1 MIKSKRLSL
10 VPFDELKSYTPEE
23 IQESLE
29 ITDVSHDEPPT
40 KALEREKDESLTHTE
55 KNLDEVEAE
64 FKKDTNQK
72 ADTLS
77 DIDEKR
83 LLRKIEVE
91 QSIAAFEEAEL
102 EKKRKAEFLT
112 QIDKIK
118 EVSMSQ
124 LEKMR
129 EREKQYRIDLE
140 QALRDG
146 KDTAQISKNYIDDQ
160 NALLYNNDSMS
171 MYLSMSINDALQ
183 NSTLD
188 ENNNP
193 EMSLKEHIF
202 GRTSHG
208 RQKSVLINGTP
219 VMLDESIANAIQAKR
234 SPILAG
240 HLVEQSNQ
248 NDLSSNPEANALA
261 NPSQS
266 KSVTKELSEYQ
277 FEFDKMINSL
287 DKDRIQMTNMI
298 KDTYSVSDKLKYAYD
313 DGMTYNSKR
322 ERELDVRPQRQLPK
336 AALTWGIVYEQELL
350 AHGRRLPRVNDN
362 MVLAMHQYEDIFSY

>member
-29 ITDVSHDEPPT
+29 ITDVSHNETPT

-83 LLRKIEVE
+83 LLRKIEIE

-102 EKKRKAEFLT
+102 EKKKKAEFLT

-118 EVSMSQ
+118 EASMSQ

-240 HLVEQSNQ
+240 YLVEQSNQ

-362 MVLAMHQYEDIFSY
+362 MVLAMHQYEDVFSY

>member
-29 ITDVSHDEPPT
+29 ITDVSHNETPT

-83 LLRKIEVE
+83 LLRKIEIE

-102 EKKRKAEFLT
+102 EKKKKAEFLT

-118 EVSMSQ
+118 EASMSQ

-261 NPSQS
+261 KPSQS
-266 KSVTKELSEYQ
+266 KSDTKELSEYQ

-362 MVLAMHQYEDIFSY
+362 MVLAMHQYEDVFSY

>member
-10 VPFDELKSYTPEE
+10 VPFDELKSYTPED
-23 IQESLE
+23 IQESLD
-29 ITDVSHDEPPT
+29 ITDVSHNETPT
-40 KALEREKDESLTHTE
+40 KALERERDDSLTHTE

-83 LLRKIEVE
+83 LLRKIEIE
-91 QSIAAFEEAEL
+91 QSIAAFEDSEL
-102 EKKRKAEFLT
+102 EKKRKLEFLT

-118 EVSMSQ
+118 EASMSQ

-248 NDLSSNPEANALA
+248 NDLSSNPEANTLA

-266 KSVTKELSEYQ
+266 KSITKELSEYQ
-277 FEFDKMINSL
+277 FEFDNMINSL

-362 MVLAMHQYEDIFSY
+362 MVLAMHQYEDVFSY

>member
-10 VPFDELKSYTPEE
+10 VPFDELKSYTPED
-23 IQESLE
+23 IQESLD
-29 ITDVSHDEPPT
+29 ITDVSHNETPT
-40 KALEREKDESLTHTE
+40 KALERERDDSLTHTE

-102 EKKRKAEFLT
+102 EKKKKAEFLT

-118 EVSMSQ
+118 EASMSQ

-208 RQKSVLINGTP
+208 RQKSVLINGIP

-248 NDLSSNPEANALA
+248 NDLSSNPEANTLA

-266 KSVTKELSEYQ
+266 KSITKELSEYQ
-277 FEFDKMINSL
+277 FEFDNMINSL

>member
-1 MIKSKRLSL
+1 MIKSKKLSL
-10 VPFDELKSYTPEE
+10 VPFDELKSYTPED

-102 EKKRKAEFLT
+102 EKKKKAEFLT

-118 EVSMSQ
+118 EASMSQ

-188 ENNNP
+188 EDNNP

-208 RQKSVLINGTP
+208 RQKSVLINGIP

-248 NDLSSNPEANALA
+248 NDLSSNSEANTLA

-266 KSVTKELSEYQ
+266 KSITKELSEYQ

>member
-1 MIKSKRLSL
+1 LIKSKRLSL

-29 ITDVSHDEPPT
+29 ITDVSHNETPT

-83 LLRKIEVE
+83 LLRKIEIE

-102 EKKRKAEFLT
+102 EKKKKAEFLT

-118 EVSMSQ
+118 EASMSQ

-362 MVLAMHQYEDIFSY
+362 MVLAMHQYEDVFSY

>member
-1 MIKSKRLSL
+1 MIKSKKLSL

-29 ITDVSHDEPPT
+29 ITDVSHNETPT
-40 KALEREKDESLTHTE
+40 KALERERDDSLTHTE

-83 LLRKIEVE
+83 LLRKIEIE

-102 EKKRKAEFLT
+102 EKKKKAEFLT

-118 EVSMSQ
+118 EASMSQ

-188 ENNNP
+188 EDNNP

-208 RQKSVLINGTP
+208 RQKSVLINGIP

-248 NDLSSNPEANALA
+248 NDLSSNSEANTLA

-266 KSVTKELSEYQ
+266 KSITKELSEYQ

-362 MVLAMHQYEDIFSY
+362 MVLAMHQYEDVFSY

>member
-1 MIKSKRLSL
+1 LIKSKRLSL
-10 VPFDELKSYTPEE
+10 VPFDELKSYTPED
-23 IQESLE
+23 IQESLD
-29 ITDVSHDEPPT
+29 ITDVSHNETPT
-40 KALEREKDESLTHTE
+40 KALERERDDSLTHTE

-83 LLRKIEVE
+83 LLRKIEIE

-102 EKKRKAEFLT
+102 EKKKKAEFLT

-118 EVSMSQ
+118 EASMSQ

-140 QALRDG
+140 QSLRDG

-188 ENNNP
+188 EDNNP

-208 RQKSVLINGTP
+208 RQKSVLINGIP

-248 NDLSSNPEANALA
+248 NDLSSNSEANTLA
-261 NPSQS
+261 NSSQS
-266 KSVTKELSEYQ
+266 KSITKELSGYQ

>member
-1 MIKSKRLSL
+1 MIKSKKLSL

-29 ITDVSHDEPPT
+29 ITDVSHNETPT

-83 LLRKIEVE
+83 LLRKIEIE

-102 EKKRKAEFLT
+102 EKKKKAEFLT

-118 EVSMSQ
+118 EASMSQ

-362 MVLAMHQYEDIFSY
+362 MVLAMHQYEDVFSY

>member
-10 VPFDELKSYTPEE
+10 VPFDELKSYTPED
-23 IQESLE
+23 IQESLD
-29 ITDVSHDEPPT
+29 ITDVSHNETPT
-40 KALEREKDESLTHTE
+40 KALERERDESLTHTE

-83 LLRKIEVE
+83 LLRKIEIE
-91 QSIAAFEEAEL
+91 QSIAAFEESEL
-102 EKKRKAEFLT
+102 EKKRKLEFLT

-118 EVSMSQ
+118 EASMSQ

-248 NDLSSNPEANALA
+248 NDLSSNPEANTLA

-266 KSVTKELSEYQ
+266 KSITKELSEYQ
-277 FEFDKMINSL
+277 FEFDNMINSL

-362 MVLAMHQYEDIFSY
+362 MVLAMHQYEDVFSY

>member
-1 MIKSKRLSL
+1 MIKSKKLSL
-10 VPFDELKSYTPEE
+10 VPFDELKSYTPED
-23 IQESLE
+23 IQESLD
-29 ITDVSHDEPPT
+29 ITDVSHNETPT
-40 KALEREKDESLTHTE
+40 KALERERDDSLTHTE

-83 LLRKIEVE
+83 LLRKIEIE

-102 EKKRKAEFLT
+102 EKKKKAEFLT

-118 EVSMSQ
+118 EASMSQ

-298 KDTYSVSDKLKYAYD
+298 EDTYSVSDKLKYAYD

-362 MVLAMHQYEDIFSY
+362 MVLAMHQYEDVFSY

>member
-1 MIKSKRLSL
+1 MIKSKKLSL
-10 VPFDELKSYTPEE
+10 VPFDELKSYTPED
-23 IQESLE
+23 IQESLD
-29 ITDVSHDEPPT
+29 ITDVSHNETPT
-40 KALEREKDESLTHTE
+40 KALERERDDSLTHTE

-83 LLRKIEVE
+83 LLRKIEIE
-91 QSIAAFEEAEL
+91 QSIAAFEESEL
-102 EKKRKAEFLT
+102 EKKRKLEFLT

-118 EVSMSQ
+118 EASMSQ

-188 ENNNP
+188 EDNNP

-248 NDLSSNPEANALA
+248 NDLSSNPEANTLA

-266 KSVTKELSEYQ
+266 KSITKELSEYQ

-336 AALTWGIVYEQELL
+336 AALIWGIVYEQELL

>member
-29 ITDVSHDEPPT
+29 ITDVSHNETPT

-83 LLRKIEVE
+83 LLRKIEIE

-102 EKKRKAEFLT
+102 EKKKKAEFLT

-118 EVSMSQ
+118 EASMSQ

-171 MYLSMSINDALQ
+171 MYLSMLINDALQ

-362 MVLAMHQYEDIFSY
+362 MVLAMHQYEDVFSY

>member
-83 LLRKIEVE
+83 LLRKIEIE

-102 EKKRKAEFLT
+102 EKKKKAEFLT

-118 EVSMSQ
+118 EASMSQ

-171 MYLSMSINDALQ
+171 MYLSMSINDVLQ

-208 RQKSVLINGTP
+208 RQKSVLINGIP

-248 NDLSSNPEANALA
+248 NDLSSNSEANTLA

-266 KSVTKELSEYQ
+266 KSITKELSEYQ

>member
-1 MIKSKRLSL
+1 MIKSKKLSL
-10 VPFDELKSYTPEE
+10 VPFDELKSYTPED

-29 ITDVSHDEPPT
+29 ITDVSYDEPPT

-102 EKKRKAEFLT
+102 EKKKKAEFLT

-118 EVSMSQ
+118 EASMSQ

-188 ENNNP
+188 EDNNP

-208 RQKSVLINGTP
+208 RQKSVLINGIP

-248 NDLSSNPEANALA
+248 NDLSSNPEDNALA

>member
-29 ITDVSHDEPPT
+29 ITDVSHNETPT
-40 KALEREKDESLTHTE
+40 KALEREKDESLTHIE

-83 LLRKIEVE
+83 LLRKIEIE

-102 EKKRKAEFLT
+102 EKKKKAEFLM

-118 EVSMSQ
+118 EASMSQ

-362 MVLAMHQYEDIFSY
+362 MVLAMHQYEYVFSY

>member
-1 MIKSKRLSL
+1 MIKSKKLSL
-10 VPFDELKSYTPEE
+10 VPFDELKSYTPED
-23 IQESLE
+23 IQESLD
-29 ITDVSHDEPPT
+29 ITDVSHNETPT
-40 KALEREKDESLTHTE
+40 KALERERDDSLTHTE

-83 LLRKIEVE
+83 LLRKIEIE

-102 EKKRKAEFLT
+102 EKKKKAEFLT

-118 EVSMSQ
+118 EASMSQ

-362 MVLAMHQYEDIFSY
+362 MVLAMHQYEDVFSY

>member
-10 VPFDELKSYTPEE
+10 VPFDELKSYTPED
-23 IQESLE
+23 IQESLD
-29 ITDVSHDEPPT
+29 ITDVSHNETPT
-40 KALEREKDESLTHTE
+40 KALERERDDSLTHTE

-83 LLRKIEVE
+83 LLRKIEIE

-102 EKKRKAEFLT
+102 EKKKKAEFLT

-118 EVSMSQ
+118 EASMSQ

-140 QALRDG
+140 QSLRDG

-188 ENNNP
+188 EDNNP

-208 RQKSVLINGTP
+208 RQKSVLINGIP

-248 NDLSSNPEANALA
+248 NDLSSNSEANTLA
-261 NPSQS
+261 NSSQS
-266 KSVTKELSEYQ
+266 KSITKELSGYQ

>member
-29 ITDVSHDEPPT
+29 ITDVSHNETPT

-83 LLRKIEVE
+83 LLRKIEIE

-102 EKKRKAEFLT
+102 EKKKKAEFLT

-118 EVSMSQ
+118 EASMSQ

-171 MYLSMSINDALQ
+171 MYLSMSINDVLQ

-362 MVLAMHQYEDIFSY
+362 MVLAMHQYEDVFSY

>member
-1 MIKSKRLSL
+1 MIKSKKLSL
-10 VPFDELKSYTPEE
+10 VPFDELKSYTPED

-102 EKKRKAEFLT
+102 EKKKKAEFLT

-118 EVSMSQ
+118 EASMSQ

-188 ENNNP
+188 EDNNP

-208 RQKSVLINGTP
+208 RQKSVLINGIP

-248 NDLSSNPEANALA
+248 NDLSSNSEANTLA

-266 KSVTKELSEYQ
+266 KSITKELSEYQ

-362 MVLAMHQYEDIFSY
+362 MVLAMHQYEDVFSY

>member
-350 AHGRRLPRVNDN
+350 AYGRRLPRVNDN

>member
-29 ITDVSHDEPPT
+29 ITDVSHNETPT
-40 KALEREKDESLTHTE
+40 KALERERDESLTHTE

-83 LLRKIEVE
+83 LLRKIEIE

-102 EKKRKAEFLT
+102 EKKKKAEFLT

-118 EVSMSQ
+118 EASMSQ

-362 MVLAMHQYEDIFSY
+362 MVLAMHQYEDVFSY

>member
-29 ITDVSHDEPPT
+29 ITDVSHNETPT

-83 LLRKIEVE
+83 LLRKIEIE

-102 EKKRKAEFLT
+102 EKKKKAEFLT

-118 EVSMSQ
+118 EASMSQ

-350 AHGRRLPRVNDN
+350 AYGRRLPRVNDN
-362 MVLAMHQYEDIFSY
+362 MVLAMHQYEDVFSY

>member
-1 MIKSKRLSL
+1 MAKSKKLSL
-10 VPFDELKSYTPEE
+10 IPFDELKSYTPED
-23 IQESLE
+23 IQESLG
-29 ITDVSHDEPPT
+29 ITDVSHNETPT
-40 KALEREKDESLTHTE
+40 QALEREKDDSLTHTE

-83 LLRKIEVE
+83 LLRKIEIE
-91 QSIAAFEEAEL
+91 QSIAAFEESEL
-102 EKKRKAEFLT
+102 EKKRKLEFLT

-118 EVSMSQ
+118 EASMSQ

-129 EREKQYRIDLE
+129 EREKQYRIELE

-146 KDTAQISKNYIDDQ
+146 KDTSQISKNYIDDQ
-160 NALLYNNDSMS
+160 NALLYKNDNMS

-188 ENNNP
+188 KNNNP

-287 DKDRIQMTNMI
+287 DKDRSQMTNMI

-313 DGMTYNSKR
+313 DGMTYNSKHK
-322 ERELDVRPQRQLPK
+322 RELDVRPQRQLPK

-350 AHGRRLPRVNDN
+350 ANGRRLPRVNDN
-362 MVLAMHQYEDIFSY
+362 MVIAMHQYEDIFSY

>member
-29 ITDVSHDEPPT
+29 ITDVSHNETPT

-83 LLRKIEVE
+83 LLRKIEIE

-102 EKKRKAEFLT
+102 EKKKKAEFLT

-118 EVSMSQ
+118 EASMSQ

-219 VMLDESIANAIQAKR
+219 VMLDESIANARQAKR

-362 MVLAMHQYEDIFSY
+362 MVLAMHQYEDVFSY

>member
-23 IQESLE
+23 IQELLE
-29 ITDVSHDEPPT
+29 ITDVSHNETPT

-83 LLRKIEVE
+83 LLRKIEIE

-102 EKKRKAEFLT
+102 EKKKKAEFLT

-118 EVSMSQ
+118 EASMSQ

-362 MVLAMHQYEDIFSY
+362 MVLAMHQYEDVFSY

>member
-1 MIKSKRLSL
+1 MIKSKKLSL
-10 VPFDELKSYTPEE
+10 VPFDELKSYTPED

-29 ITDVSHDEPPT
+29 ITDVSYDEPPT

-102 EKKRKAEFLT
+102 EKKKKAEFLT

-118 EVSMSQ
+118 EASMSQ

-188 ENNNP
+188 EDNNP

-208 RQKSVLINGTP
+208 RQKSVLINGIP

-248 NDLSSNPEANALA
+248 NDLSSTPEANALA

-362 MVLAMHQYEDIFSY
+362 MVLAMHQYEDVFSY

>member
-1 MIKSKRLSL
+1 MIKSKKLSL
-10 VPFDELKSYTPEE
+10 VPFDELKSYTPED

-29 ITDVSHDEPPT
+29 ITDVSHNETPT

-55 KNLDEVEAE
+55 KNLDEVENE

-83 LLRKIEVE
+83 LLRKIEIE

-102 EKKRKAEFLT
+102 EKKKKAEFLT

-118 EVSMSQ
+118 EASMSQ

-362 MVLAMHQYEDIFSY
+362 MVLAMHQYEDVFSY

>member
-1 MIKSKRLSL
+1 MIKSKKLSL
-10 VPFDELKSYTPEE
+10 LPFDELKSYTPEE

-29 ITDVSHDEPPT
+29 ITDVSHNETPT
-40 KALEREKDESLTHTE
+40 KALERERDDSLTHTE

-83 LLRKIEVE
+83 LLRKIEIE

-102 EKKRKAEFLT
+102 EKKKKAEFLT

-118 EVSMSQ
+118 EASMSQ

-188 ENNNP
+188 EDNNP

-208 RQKSVLINGTP
+208 RQKSVLINGIP

-248 NDLSSNPEANALA
+248 NDLSSNSEANTLA

-266 KSVTKELSEYQ
+266 KSITKELSEYQ

>member
-1 MIKSKRLSL
+1 MIKSKKLSL
-10 VPFDELKSYTPEE
+10 VPFDELKSYTPED

-29 ITDVSHDEPPT
+29 LTDVSHDEPPT

-83 LLRKIEVE
+83 LLRKIDVE

-102 EKKRKAEFLT
+102 EKKKKAEFLT

-118 EVSMSQ
+118 EASMSQ

-188 ENNNP
+188 EDNNP

-208 RQKSVLINGTP
+208 RQKSVLINGIP

-248 NDLSSNPEANALA
+248 NDLSSNSEANTLA

-266 KSVTKELSEYQ
+266 KSITKELSEYQ

-362 MVLAMHQYEDIFSY
+362 MVLAMHQYEDVFSY

>member
-29 ITDVSHDEPPT
+29 ITDVSHNETPT

-83 LLRKIEVE
+83 LLRKIEIE

-102 EKKRKAEFLT
+102 EKKKKAEFLT

-118 EVSMSQ
+118 EASMSQ

-193 EMSLKEHIF
+193 EMRLKEHIF

-362 MVLAMHQYEDIFSY
+362 MVLAMHQYEDVFSY

>member
-1 MIKSKRLSL
+1 MIKSKKLSL
-10 VPFDELKSYTPEE
+10 VPFDELKSYTPED

-29 ITDVSHDEPPT
+29 ITDVSYDEPPT

-102 EKKRKAEFLT
+102 EKKKKAEFLT

-118 EVSMSQ
+118 EASMSQ

-188 ENNNP
+188 EDNNP

-208 RQKSVLINGTP
+208 RQKSVLINGIP

-248 NDLSSNPEANALA
+248 NDLSSTPEANALA

>member
-1 MIKSKRLSL
+1 MIKSKKLSL
-10 VPFDELKSYTPEE
+10 VPFDELKLYTPEE

-29 ITDVSHDEPPT
+29 ITDVSHNETPT
-40 KALEREKDESLTHTE
+40 KALERERDDSLTHTE

-72 ADTLS
+72 VDTLS

-83 LLRKIEVE
+83 LLRKIEIE

-102 EKKRKAEFLT
+102 EKKKKAEFLT

-118 EVSMSQ
+118 EASMSQ

-188 ENNNP
+188 EDNNP

-208 RQKSVLINGTP
+208 RQKSVLINGIP

-248 NDLSSNPEANALA
+248 NDLSSNSEANTLA

-266 KSVTKELSEYQ
+266 KSITKELSEYQ

-298 KDTYSVSDKLKYAYD
+298 KDTYSVFDKLKYAYD

-362 MVLAMHQYEDIFSY
+362 MVLAMHQYEDVFSY

>member
-23 IQESLE
+23 IQESLK
-29 ITDVSHDEPPT
+29 ITDVSHDETPT

-83 LLRKIEVE
+83 LLRKIEIE

-102 EKKRKAEFLT
+102 EKKKKAEFLT
-112 QIDKIK
+112 QVDKIK
-118 EVSMSQ
+118 EASMSQ

-146 KDTAQISKNYIDDQ
+146 KDTSQISKNYIDDQ

-183 NSTLD
+183 NSTLNED
-188 ENNNP
+188 NNP

-298 KDTYSVSDKLKYAYD
+298 KDTYFVSDKLKYAYD

>member
-10 VPFDELKSYTPEE
+10 VPFDELKSYAPEE

-29 ITDVSHDEPPT
+29 ITDVSHDETPT

-83 LLRKIEVE
+83 LLRKIEIE
-91 QSIAAFEEAEL
+91 QSIAAFEESEL
-102 EKKRKAEFLT
+102 EKKRKLEFLT
-112 QIDKIK
+112 QVDKIK
-118 EVSMSQ
+118 EASMSQ

-146 KDTAQISKNYIDDQ
+146 KDTSQISKNYIDDQ

-248 NDLSSNPEANALA
+248 NDLSLNPEANTLA

-266 KSVTKELSEYQ
+266 KSITKELSEYQ

-313 DGMTYNSKR
+313 DGMMYNSKR

>member
-29 ITDVSHDEPPT
+29 ITDVSHNETPT

-83 LLRKIEVE
+83 LLRKIEIE

-102 EKKRKAEFLT
+102 EKKKKAEFLT

-118 EVSMSQ
+118 EASMSQ

-146 KDTAQISKNYIDDQ
+146 KDTVQISKNYIDDQ

-234 SPILAG
+234 SPILAE

-277 FEFDKMINSL
+277 FEFDKMINIL

-350 AHGRRLPRVNDN
+350 ANGRRLPRVNDN

>member
-1 MIKSKRLSL
+1 MTKSKRLNL
-10 VPFDELKSYTPEE
+10 IPIDELKNFTPDV
-23 IQESLE
+23 IQEALE
-29 ITDVSHDEPPT
+29 IKDVLQDETPT
-40 KALEREKDESLTHTE
+40 QALEREKDDAQIHTE

-72 ADTLS
+72 SDTLS
-77 DIDEKR
+77 EIDEKR
-83 LLRKIEVE
+83 LLRKIEIE
-91 QSIAAFEEAEL
+91 QSIAAFEESEL
-102 EKKRKAEFLT
+102 EKKRKLEFLT
-112 QIDKIK
+112 QMDKIK
-118 EVSMSQ
+118 EASMSQ

-129 EREKQYRIDLE
+129 EREKIYRIELE

-146 KDTAQISKNYIDDQ
+146 KDTTQISKNYIDDQ
-160 NALLYNNDSMS
+160 NALLYKNDSMS

-188 ENNNP
+188 EDNNS

-208 RQKSVLINGTP
+208 RQKSVLINGQP

-240 HLVEQSNQ
+240 HLIKESSQ
-248 NDLSSNPEANALA
+248 NDLTLNPEANALA
-261 NPSQS
+261 NSS
-266 KSVTKELSEYQ
+266 STKELSEYK
-277 FEFDKMINSL
+277 FEFDNMINNL
-287 DKDRIQMTNMI
+287 DKDRIKMTNII

-313 DGMTYNSKR
+313 DGMTYNSKS
-322 ERELDVRPQRQLPK
+322 ERELDTRPRRALPK

-350 AHGRRLPRVNDN
+350 AHGRKLPRVNDN
-362 MVLAMHQYEDIFSY
+362 MVLAMHQYEDVFSY

>member
-1 MIKSKRLSL
+1 MIKSKKLSL
-10 VPFDELKSYTPEE
+10 VPFDELKSYTPED

-102 EKKRKAEFLT
+102 EKKKKAEFLT

-118 EVSMSQ
+118 EASMSQ

-188 ENNNP
+188 EDNNP

-208 RQKSVLINGTP
+208 RQKSVLINGIP

-248 NDLSSNPEANALA
+248 NDLSSNSEANTLA

-266 KSVTKELSEYQ
+266 KSITKELSEYQ

-298 KDTYSVSDKLKYAYD
+298 KDTYAVSDKLKYAYD

>member
-29 ITDVSHDEPPT
+29 ITDVSHNETPT

-83 LLRKIEVE
+83 LLRKIEIE

-102 EKKRKAEFLT
+102 EKKKKAEFLT

-118 EVSMSQ
+118 EASMSQ

-322 ERELDVRPQRQLPK
+322 ERELDVRPQRKLPK

-362 MVLAMHQYEDIFSY
+362 MVLAMHQYEDVFSY

>member
-1 MIKSKRLSL
+1 M
-10 VPFDELKSYTPEE
+10 PFDELKSYTPEE

-29 ITDVSHDEPPT
+29 ITDVSHNETPT
-40 KALEREKDESLTHTE
+40 KALERERDDSLTHTE
-55 KNLDEVEAE
+55 KNLDDVEAE

-83 LLRKIEVE
+83 LLRKIEIE

-102 EKKRKAEFLT
+102 EKKKKAEFLT

-118 EVSMSQ
+118 EASMSQ

-208 RQKSVLINGTP
+208 RQKSVLINGIP

-248 NDLSSNPEANALA
+248 NDLSSNPEANTLA

-266 KSVTKELSEYQ
+266 KSITKELSEYQ
-277 FEFDKMINSL
+277 FEFDNMINSL

-362 MVLAMHQYEDIFSY
+362 MVLAMHQYEDVFSY